1 MALFNW
7 NVKCVI
13 QVIVVMG
20 VWWYFQEKTLPEWK
34 IDEVTWW
41 LGAVLLIFSVYFG
54 NTWQLIGVQRL
65 GHSEKS
71 DTVNAVHCFRDW
83 NEGTFPSS

>member
-20 VWWYFQEKTLPEWK
+20 VWGYFQGTTLPEWK
-34 IDEVTWW
+34 VDDVTWW
-41 LGAVLLIFSVYFG
+41 LAAVLLVFSVYFG
-54 NTWQLIGVQRL
+54 NAFLDTLFGCEHGEIYKKLL
-65 GHSEKS
+65 G
-71 DTVNAVHCFRDW
+71 
-83 NEGTFPSS
+83 

>member
-1 MALFNW
+1 M
-7 NVKCVI
+7 I
-13 QVIVVMG
+13 GGDIVSV
-20 VWWYFQEKTLPEWK
+20 VLQYN
-34 IDEVTWW
+34 
-41 LGAVLLIFSVYFG
+41 GAYAKPGTYFG

-83 NEGTFPSS
+83 GESTFPSS